1 MSNSLKNDLILL
13 KELQDLDLQIGY
25 AKQKID
31 EINDSHNFL
40 KRRIESC
47 GFILSEIERLNVE
60 NKISFENINN
70 LVKDQRFCFEE
81 FLSEED
87 GVAVCVSKIEQ
98 LKRKFEEKFAE
109 NDEVVKTTT
118 AEEEKLI
125 ENLTA
130 KRKNVVSI
138 LQPNFLKTY
147 DRLFNT
153 FDDKVVVALLED
165 NTCTHCHVK
174 CCMQK
179 TVDVLK
185 FENLVFCENCGRILS
200 VE

>member
-25 AKQKID
+25 AKKKID
-31 EINDSHNFL
+31 ESNDSHNFL

-47 GFILSEIERLNVE
+47 DFILSEIERLNVE
-60 NKISFENINN
+60 NKISFENIKN
-70 LVKDQRFCFEE
+70 LVKDQRFCFED

-109 NDEVVKTTT
+109 NDEAVKTIT

-125 ENLTA
+125 EHLTA

-138 LQPNFLKTY
+138 LQPTQSSAN
-147 DRLFNT
+147 
-153 FDDKVVVALLED
+153 
-165 NTCTHCHVK
+165 
-174 CCMQK
+174 
-179 TVDVLK
+179 
-185 FENLVFCENCGRILS
+185 
-200 VE
+200 